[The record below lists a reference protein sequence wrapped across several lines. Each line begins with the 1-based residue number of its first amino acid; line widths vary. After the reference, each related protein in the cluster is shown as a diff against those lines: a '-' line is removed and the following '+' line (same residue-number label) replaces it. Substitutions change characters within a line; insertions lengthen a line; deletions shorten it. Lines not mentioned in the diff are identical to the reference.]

1 MRFQNVSN
9 ELNVGYKQR
18 DRKKEIYFLFF
29 ILRSSVLFLLEDH
42 YWITANESEKKKME
56 KYDRIS
62 NMKSSSCTCVVRCDE
77 DLTTFHLMF
86 FSFVFFSLGPFFFSY
101 FTCSVLIWIS
111 TNLLF
116 YSDFYG
122 ELVDGFLFIEQLLFW
137 RNYNSNEQNSDDK
150 DLRGITKRI
159 IIMMNSEKRFD

>member
-77 DLTTFHLMF
+77 DLTTFLFNVFFFVRLF
-86 FSFVFFSLGPFFFSY
+86 FSWSIFFLFYLQCFDLNFNKS
-101 FTCSVLIWIS
+101 SVLFRFLWRIGRWFS
-111 TNLLF
+111 FYWAVVVLKKLLF
-116 YSDFYG
+116 EWTKFGWQRSS
-122 ELVDGFLFIEQLLFW
+122 
-137 RNYNSNEQNSDDK
+137 RNYKTNHYYDE
-150 DLRGITKRI
+150 
-159 IIMMNSEKRFD
+159 